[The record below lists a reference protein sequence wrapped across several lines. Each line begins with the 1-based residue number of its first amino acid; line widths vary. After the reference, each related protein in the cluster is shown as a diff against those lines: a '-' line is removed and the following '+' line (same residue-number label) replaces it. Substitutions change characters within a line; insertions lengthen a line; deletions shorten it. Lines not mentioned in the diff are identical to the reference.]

1 MQVRVP
7 PHNNEAEQ
15 SVLGG
20 LMLEP
25 SAWDNI
31 ADIVG
36 EKDFYRTAH
45 QKIFVAIQDLNRKG
59 QPADALVVTS
69 FLKDKQE
76 IEEVGGAAYI
86 AELLSLTPSTAFITN
101 YAKIVHEKAV
111 LRQLIQVTTK
121 ISEQAYEADFEDLDT
136 FLDQT
141 EGQIFNVSEK
151 KTSTGLTPVK
161 ELVKVS
167 LDIIDERYH
176 KKAAIT
182 GISSGYAE
190 LDKMTAGFQ
199 PGDFIILAA
208 RPSMGKTALSLN
220 MAQHAAIREK
230 KSVAYFS
237 IEMGKE
243 QLMMRILASEA
254 RVSMSNVRLGNIP
267 DAAWPNLIQSASVV
281 SEAPMY
287 IDDTSGISP
296 FEIRSKARRLKRQ
309 YGLDMIFIDYL
320 QIMDLKQKVES
331 RERIVSEMSRT
342 LKAIARELKVPVIAL
357 SQLNRSVEGRSERKP
372 MLSDLR
378 ESGSIEQDADLIMML
393 YREEYYDRDNVENKG
408 IAEVLIQKQRNGPTG
423 SVKLKWFSEY
433 GRFENLEPSRDIPPV
448 PPAPTG
454 PRGAPSAGGIK
465 RIPNFAP

>member
-1 MQVRVP
+1 MQTRVP

-20 LMLEP
+20 LMLDP

-31 ADIVG
+31 ADLVG
-36 EKDFYRTAH
+36 EKDFYRTSH
-45 QKIFVAIQDLNRKG
+45 QIIFATIQELNRKG
-59 QPADALVVTS
+59 VPADALVVTS
-69 FLKDKQE
+69 YLKDKQQ
-76 IEEVGGAAYI
+76 IEEVGGEAYI
-86 AELLSLTPSTAFITN
+86 AELLLTPSSAFITN

-111 LRQLIQVTTK
+111 LRQLIQVTTQ
-121 ISEQAYEADFEDLDT
+121 ISQKAFDSDFEDLDS

-141 EGQIFNVSEK
+141 EGEIFKVAEK
-151 KTSTGLTPVK
+151 KTSSGLTAVK
-161 ELVKVS
+161 DLVKVS

-176 KKAAIT
+176 KKAQIT
-182 GISSGYAE
+182 GISSGFAE

-208 RPSMGKTALSLN
+208 RPSMGKTAFSLN

-230 KSVAYFS
+230 KKVAYFS

-243 QLMMRILASEA
+243 SLMMRILASEA

-267 DAAWPNLIQSASVV
+267 DAAWPNLIQSASVI

-296 FEIRSKARRLKRQ
+296 FEIRAKARRLKRQ
-309 YGLDMIFIDYL
+309 HGLDMIFIDYL

-331 RERIVSEMSRT
+331 RERIVSEMSRM
-342 LKAIARELKVPVIAL
+342 LKAIARELHVPVIAL
-357 SQLNRSVEGRSERKP
+357 SQLNRSVEGRAERQP

-393 YREEYYDRDNVENKG
+393 YREDYYDKDNPDVKG
-408 IAEVLIQKQRNGPTG
+408 IAEVLIRKQRNGPTG
-423 SVKLKWFSEY
+423 SVKVKWFSEY
-433 GRFENLEPSRDIPPV
+433 GRFENLEPSRELPP
-448 PPAPTG
+448 PPSSQP
-454 PRGAPSAGGIK
+454 PRQGHGGGNIK